1 MSDNVNIPDLIR
13 DLSTRSGRAILSQ
26 LGLRSPALRA
36 HLAKLYAR
44 EPGEPGSLLADP
56 VVEAAFGWKVADTDM
71 LSLAKTKL
79 LTEDLVRAMDGPSR
93 EYRGEYRFPADR
105 KPFQHQ
111 LECWKHLLDDVPRS
125 VLVASGTGSGKTEC
139 FLVPILEDLAR
150 ERAAVRQLT
159 GVRALF
165 LYPLNALINSQRDRL
180 RAWCNGFGNDIRF
193 CLYNG
198 ETPETVPADKQRRAG
213 AEQLSRKLLRESPA
227 PILVTNSTMLEYMLV
242 RTEDR
247 TIVEK
252 SRGKLRWIV
261 LDEAHTYVG
270 SQAAEM
276 ALLLRRVLHRFE
288 MDPSDVRFVA
298 TSATIGGENSAGD
311 LQRFLADVSGAPL
324 DRVHVVTGKR
334 FVPELPLMKAEVDSE
349 DLEGLPPEALY
360 AALCDHPGARAVRT
374 RLEKEPATL
383 KALRKTSDLD
393 PSEITSILEKAST
406 ARKGGEAFLP
416 VRVHLFHRAQRGLW
430 ACVNTGCSGRDPS
443 IGDTWD
449 FGALFPS
456 RRTSCE
462 HCNFPVFELVACG
475 ECGQDY
481 LSAQEEFSAETN
493 EQKLVP
499 YIEAEDIDEFQLEV
513 DLDESEDPEDEP
525 TDLSRFRRLVCGAA
539 LDAEEIEESRLDQEN
554 VLRRDGEGVPV
565 RLSPFESGTMTCMR
579 CETTNNPL
587 RLFRELRIGAPFALS
602 TIVPAAL
609 ENTPAMPRGAG
620 LPSEGRRL
628 LGFSDS
634 RQGSARLAV
643 RLQQEAERNRVRS
656 ILYHALAAERRIP
669 DTREAEAD
677 VEALKGLGPD
687 KLETPALRELL
698 QRSEAKLAELRAAS
712 GLGTLTWTEAVDRLK
727 GDASLHRMR
736 QYFRETTYLGADL
749 DAFARFCLYREF
761 FRRPK
766 RMNSAETMGLICL
779 TYPALEG
786 KREPRGWPLAGEDW
800 MAFLKLIVDF
810 FVRDVSAVN
819 VRDEYLWWMGIPVRR
834 RYLQGPGFRS
844 SPTRRQR
851 LWPALRHGR
860 RPSRI
865 PRMLQAAAGL
875 DDSNASM
882 DRINEALQHAWQ
894 ALLPHL
900 RQFEDGYLLKLDEI
914 AVLSELPSGEIC
926 PYTARVLDTT
936 LAGASPY
943 QPERGEHEECVK
955 FAPPRVPKPY
965 WRDSS
970 GATMSREEVTHWL
983 ESDAHVKAAR
993 ELGVWSNLSDRTA
1006 ANTPYF
1012 EAAEHSAQIDG
1023 TRLRELEQ
1031 RFKKGELNVLSCSTT
1046 MEMGVDIGGLS
1057 AVIMNNTPPSSANY
1071 LQRAGRAGR
1080 RGEGVSFA
1088 VTLCPSSPHG
1098 EQVFNNPMWP
1108 FTSTISVPRVG
1119 LDSERLV
1126 QRHVNALCLGT
1137 FLDARDARRLKT
1149 GWFFASDETGS
1160 SPGSQFIEW
1169 CHSEA
1174 EENEALVSGL
1184 KRLVRGTASAT
1195 RATARL
1201 LERTAAMLATAT
1213 EAWRRE
1219 VDGLAKQAEEFGD
1232 EEADPIPPPILA
1244 IQRQLRRLEEEYLLR
1259 ELANRQ
1265 FLPGYGFPTGVV
1277 SFVPTTIA
1285 DLKQRER
1292 DRESRE
1298 EALSKRLGYPS
1309 RQMEMAIREYAPGA
1323 EIAMDGRVYQS
1334 AGVTLNWH
1342 LPPGVDNA
1350 NEVQALRW
1358 VWRCRQCG
1366 VTGDDISEPGRC
1378 PQCNGHLDKNKY
1390 LEPAGFAV
1398 DIRHH
1403 PHNNVV
1409 SPTFMRVEPPWISCP
1424 TPDWASFA
1432 NPRIGRFRYTDSGH
1446 LFHGSRGISGF
1457 GYAVCLRCGRAAS
1470 EVGPRSETD
1479 IPEAVREGHTR
1490 LRGGRKSD
1498 GTDICTGTGFA
1509 IQRELALGG
1518 SRTTDVFE
1526 LQLEGL
1532 VDSGTALSL
1541 GIALR
1546 RAFCRRLGIEEQ
1558 EVGVGVRPARA
1569 ADESVLQSMFL
1580 FDAATGG
1587 NGYVAGLRDH
1597 VAPALRESVPILD
1610 CSKACDAACHGC
1622 LLTFDTQY
1630 DAAKLDRHKAR
1641 AFLTDERL
1649 AGLALPLHHRILGE
1663 DTRVVSRP
1671 LYRHFAEVAGEP
1683 GVEDL
1688 RLWLGGDAD
1697 AWEVEAFPLY
1707 RDLVRRADGERRAR
1721 LFIDP
1726 ETWSH
1731 LSEGNRHALA
1741 ALVSAGANHIEVHLG
1756 AAPKPAAGSGSIV
1769 AAAGGKRA
1777 HVVWAATGESAPEM
1791 NEAWGQ
1797 PPEDSVFVYAVANES
1812 MPKIATVPVSIEEL
1826 RPQPAGTL
1834 AQINIHTELNGR
1846 VDGFGSRFWTLIL
1859 DGCSALNDDFAKRR
1873 PLARVSYAD
1882 RYVTTPWALLLLREI
1897 LLDLVH
1903 EGRAGP
1909 GTALHLLTQDL
1920 REDRRPRGA
1929 EMLVNDPFMDEAT
1942 RKAVFQHALRT
1953 GRGGLGWEG
1962 QVELETGPAPHFRE
1976 LRLDWKDGT
1985 AWSLKLDQGVGYW
1998 RCRPAGRLGR
2008 FESTEEQ
2015 LAKLNEI
2022 TKRCRVTSQGIHP
2035 TIIYV
2040 AKADPARE

>member
-1 MSDNVNIPDLIR
+1 MSDSVNIPNLIS

-26 LGLRSPALRA
+26 LGLRSPALRK
-36 HLAKLYAR
+36 HLAELYAR
-44 EPGEPGSLLADP
+44 GPGEPGSLLADP

-71 LSLAKTKL
+71 SSLAKRGL
-79 LTEDLVRAMDGPSR
+79 LTRNLVRAMDSPPSEFR
-93 EYRGEYRFPADR
+93 AEYRFPATR
-105 KPFQHQ
+105 KPFEHQ
-111 LECWKHLLDDVPRS
+111 LDCWNHLLDVVPRS

-150 ERAAVRQLT
+150 ERAAARQLT

-213 AEQLSRKLLRESPA
+213 AEQLSRRLLRESPA

-247 TIVEK
+247 PIVDQ

-288 MDPSDVRFVA
+288 MEPSDVRFVA
-298 TSATIGGENSAGD
+298 TSATIGGENAAGD

-324 DRVHVVTGKR
+324 DRMHVVTGKR
-334 FVPELPLMKAEVDSE
+334 FVPELPPMNAEKESE

-360 AALCDHPGARAVRT
+360 TALCDHPEARAVRR
-374 RLEKEPATL
+374 RLENEPATL
-383 KALRKTSDLD
+383 KALRKTSNLP
-393 PSEITSILEKAST
+393 PSEITSILERAST
-406 ARKGGEAFLP
+406 ARKDDEAFLP

-430 ACVNTGCSGRDPS
+430 AYVNAACSGRDPS
-443 IGDTWD
+443 TGDTWD
-449 FGALFPS
+449 FGAIFAS
-456 RRTSCE
+456 RRASCE
-462 HCNFPVFELVACG
+462 HCSFPVFEIVACG

-499 YIEAEDIDEFQLEV
+499 YIEAEDVDEFQLEV
-513 DLDESEDPEDEP
+513 DLDESEDPEDEA
-525 TDLSRFRRLVCGAA
+525 TDPFRFRRLVCSAA
-539 LDAEEIEESRLDQEN
+539 LDAEGIEEARLDQDN
-554 VLRRDGEGVPV
+554 VLRRDGKGVTV
-565 RLSPFESGTMTCMR
+565 RLSQIEFGTMTCLR
-579 CETTNNPL
+579 CETTNNPR

-609 ENTPAMPRGAG
+609 ENTPAMSRSAG

-669 DTREAEAD
+669 DTREAEAE
-677 VEALKGLGPD
+677 VEALRGLGPD
-687 KLETPALRELL
+687 RLRTPALRELL

-712 GLGTLTWTEAVDRLK
+712 GLGTLSWTEAVDRLK

-786 KREPRGWPLAGEDW
+786 KSEPRGWPLASEDW
-800 MAFLKLIVDF
+800 PDFLKLIVDF
-810 FVRDVSAVN
+810 FIRDVSAVN

-865 PRMLQAAAGL
+865 PRMLQAATGL

-882 DRINEALQHAWQ
+882 DRINEALQHAWH
-894 ALLPHL
+894 ALVPHL
-900 RQFEDGYLLKLDEI
+900 QLLGDGYLLKLDEI
-914 AVLSELPSGEIC
+914 AVLSEIPSGEIC

-936 LAGASPY
+936 LAGVSPY
-943 QPERGEHEECVK
+943 LPERGEREECVK

-970 GATMSREEVTHWL
+970 GAPTSREEVTHWL
-983 ESDAHVKAAR
+983 ESDSDVKAAR
-993 ELGVWSNLSDRTA
+993 GLGVWSNLNDRTA
-1006 ANTPYF
+1006 ANAPYF

-1023 TRLRELEQ
+1023 ARLRELEQ

-1057 AVIMNNTPPSSANY
+1057 AVIMNNTPPSPANY

-1080 RGEGVSFA
+1080 RGEGVSFT

-1098 EQVFNNPMWP
+1098 EQVFNNPLWP

-1149 GWFFASDETGS
+1149 GWFFGSDETGA

-1169 CHSEA
+1169 CRSEA

-1184 KRLVRGTASAT
+1184 KSLVRGTASAT
-1195 RATARL
+1195 HAAARL
-1201 LERTAAMLATAT
+1201 LDRTAEALATAM

-1232 EEADPIPPPILA
+1232 EEAVPIPPPILA

-1298 EALSKRLGYPS
+1298 EALGKRLGYPS

-1323 EIAMDGRVYQS
+1323 EIVMDGRVYQS

-1342 LPPGVDNA
+1342 IPPGVDNA

-1358 VWRCRQCG
+1358 VWRCLQCG
-1366 VTGDDISEPGRC
+1366 MTDDDTSEPGRC
-1378 PQCNGHLDKNKY
+1378 PQCDGRIDRRKY

-1398 DIRHH
+1398 DIRHQ

-1409 SPTFMRVEPPWISCP
+1409 SPTYIRVEPPWISCP

-1432 NPRIGRFRYTDSGH
+1432 NPRIGRFRYSDSGH
-1446 LFHGSRGISGF
+1446 LFHGSRGLSGH

-1470 EVGPRSETD
+1470 EVGPKSETE
-1479 IPEAVREGHTR
+1479 IPEPVREGHTR

-1498 GTDICTGTGFA
+1498 GTDICTGRGFA
-1509 IQRELALGG
+1509 VQRELSLGG

-1532 VDSGTALSL
+1532 VDPGTALSL

-1558 EVGVGVRPARA
+1558 EIGVSVRPARA
-1569 ADESVLQSMFL
+1569 ADESVLHSIFL

-1597 VAPALRESVPILD
+1597 VAPALRESVRILD

-1630 DAAKLDRHKAR
+1630 DSAKLDRHKAR
-1641 AFLTDERL
+1641 AFLTGERL
-1649 AGLALPLHHRILGE
+1649 GGLALQAHHLILGE

-1671 LYRHFAEVAGEP
+1671 LHRHFAEVAGEP

-1688 RLWLGGDAD
+1688 RIWLGGDPD

-1707 RDLVRRADGERRAR
+1707 RDLVRRVDAERRAR

-1731 LSEGNRHALA
+1731 LSEANRHALA
-1741 ALVSAGANHIEVHLG
+1741 SLVSAGANHIEVHQGATPIAGLG
-1756 AAPKPAAGSGSIV
+1756 RTV
-1769 AAAGGKRA
+1769 AAAGGRSA
-1777 HVVWAATGESAPEM
+1777 HVVWAVTAAALPEM
-1791 NEAWGQ
+1791 NEAWGP
-1797 PPEDSVFVYAVANES
+1797 PPEDGIIVYAVVNES
-1812 MPKIATVPVSIEEL
+1812 MPAVATIPVSIEEL
-1826 RPQPAGTL
+1826 RPQPKGTL
-1834 AQINIHTELNGR
+1834 AHLNIQTELNGWIE
-1846 VDGFGSRFWTLIL
+1846 GFGSRFWTHIL
-1859 DGCSALNDDFAKRR
+1859 DECRALGDGFAEGG

-1882 RYVTTPWALLLLREI
+1882 RYITTPWALLLLREI
-1897 LLDLVH
+1897 LLDLVR

-1909 GTALHLLTQDL
+1909 GTDLHLLTRDL

-1929 EMLVNDPFMDEAT
+1929 EMLVNDPFEDEAT
-1942 RKAVFQHALRT
+1942 RKAVFQHALET
-1953 GRGGLGWEG
+1953 GRGGLCWEG
-1962 QVELETGPAPHFRE
+1962 SFELETGPAPHFRE

-1998 RCRPAGRLGR
+1998 RCRPAGRLRR
-2008 FESTEEQ
+2008 FERAQEQ

-2022 TKRCRVTSQGIHP
+2022 TKRCRVTSQGIYP

-2040 AKADPARE
+2040 AKAEPARE

>member
-1 MSDNVNIPDLIR
+1 MSDSVSIPDLIG
-13 DLSTRSGRAILSQ
+13 DISTRSGRAILSQ
-26 LGLRSPALRA
+26 LGLRSPALRE

-44 EPGEPGSLLADP
+44 EPGESGSLLADP
-56 VVEAAFGWKVADTDM
+56 VVEAAFGWKLANPNM
-71 LSLAKTKL
+71 LSLAKAKL
-79 LTEDLVRAMDGPSR
+79 LTEDLVRAMDRPAR
-93 EYRGEYRFPADR
+93 EYRGEYRFPASR

-150 ERAAVRQLT
+150 ERAVMHQLT

-247 TIVEK
+247 PIVNK
-252 SRGKLRWIV
+252 SQGKLRWIV
-261 LDEAHTYVG
+261 LDEAHTYIG
-270 SQAAEM
+270 SRAAEM

-288 MDPSDVRFVA
+288 MDPADVRFVA
-298 TSATIGGENSAGD
+298 TSATIGGENAAGD

-324 DRVHVVTGKR
+324 DRVHVVTGER
-334 FVPELPLMKAEVDSE
+334 FVPELPPMNTEPVSE

-360 AALCDHPGARAVRT
+360 TALCEHPGARAIRR

-383 KALRKTSDLD
+383 KALRTTSELD
-393 PSEITSILEKAST
+393 PSEIIATLERAST
-406 ARKGGEAFLP
+406 ARKDDEAFLP

-430 ACVNTGCSGRDPS
+430 ACVNAACGGREPS

-449 FGALFPS
+449 FGAIYPS
-456 RRTSCE
+456 RRTACE
-462 HCNFPVFELVACG
+462 HCNFPVFELVACS

-481 LSAQEEFSAETN
+481 LSAQQEFSAETN

-499 YIEAEDIDEFQLEV
+499 YIEVEDVDEFQLEI
-513 DLDESEDPEDEP
+513 DLDENEDAEDEP
-525 TDLSRFRRLVCGAA
+525 SDPSRFRRLLCSTA
-539 LDAEEIEESRLDQEN
+539 LDAEGIEESRLDQEN
-554 VLRRDGEGVPV
+554 ALRRDGEGVPV
-565 RLSPFESGTMTCMR
+565 RLSPLEFGTMTCVR
-579 CETTNNPL
+579 CETTNNPR

-656 ILYHALAAERRIP
+656 ILYHALAAERRTP
-669 DTREAEAD
+669 DTTEAEAE
-677 VEALKGLGPD
+677 VEALKALGPD
-687 KLETPALRELL
+687 KLRTPALRELL
-698 QRSEAKLAELRAAS
+698 QRSEAKLAELRATS
-712 GLGTLTWTEAVDRLK
+712 GLGRLSWTEAIDRLK

-736 QYFRETTYLGADL
+736 QYFRETTYLGGDL

-779 TYPALEG
+779 TYPAL
-786 KREPRGWPLAGEDW
+786 KSKSEPRGWPLASEDW
-800 MAFLKLIVDF
+800 PTFLKLIVDF

-819 VRDEYLWWMGIPVRR
+819 VRDEYLWWMGIPVRK
-834 RYLQGPGFRS
+834 RYLQGPGFRAT
-844 SPTRRQR
+844 PTRRQR
-851 LWPALRHGR
+851 LWPALRRGR
-860 RPSRI
+860 RPSRL
-865 PRMLQAAAGL
+865 PRILQAAAGL
-875 DDSNASM
+875 DDSDASM
-882 DRINEALQHAWQ
+882 DRINEALQHAWH

-900 RQFEDGYLLKLDEI
+900 QLFADGYLLKFDEI
-914 AVLSELPSGEIC
+914 VVLSELPSSQIC

-936 LAGASPY
+936 LKGLSPY
-943 QPERGEHEECVK
+943 LPERGEREECVK
-955 FAPPRVPKPY
+955 FAPPRVPNPY
-965 WRDSS
+965 WRDTS
-970 GATMSREEVTHWL
+970 GAPMSREKVTHWL
-983 ESDAHVKAAR
+983 ESDPDVRVAR
-993 ELGVWSNLSDRTA
+993 ELGVWSNLNDRTA

-1023 TRLRELEQ
+1023 ARLRELEQ
-1031 RFKKGELNVLSCSTT
+1031 RFKDGELNVLSCSTT

-1098 EQVFNNPMWP
+1098 EQVFNNPLWP
-1108 FTSTISVPRVG
+1108 FTSTISAPRVG

-1137 FLDARDARRLKT
+1137 FLEERDARRLKT
-1149 GWFFASDETGS
+1149 GWFFGTDETGS
-1160 SPGSQFIEW
+1160 SPGNQFIEW
-1169 CHSEA
+1169 CRSEA

-1184 KRLVRGTASAT
+1184 RRLVRGTASVT
-1195 RATARL
+1195 RATAQL
-1201 LERTAAMLATAT
+1201 LDRTAEALATAMG
-1213 EAWRRE
+1213 AWRRE
-1219 VDGLAKQAEEFGD
+1219 VDGLARQAEEFGD
-1232 EEADPIPPPILA
+1232 EDADPIPPPILA
-1244 IQRQLRRLEEEYLLR
+1244 VQRQLRRLEEEYLLR

-1285 DLKQRER
+1285 DLKQKER

-1323 EIAMDGRVYQS
+1323 EIVMDGRVYQS

-1342 LPPGVDNA
+1342 VPPGVDNA

-1358 VWRCRQCG
+1358 VWRCLQCG
-1366 VTGDDISEPGRC
+1366 VTGDDMSEPGRC
-1378 PQCNGHLDKNKY
+1378 PHCNGRLDKDKY

-1398 DIRHH
+1398 DIRHN

-1409 SPTFMRVEPPWISCP
+1409 SPTYIRVEPPWISCP

-1446 LFHGSRGISGF
+1446 LFHGSRGLSGY

-1470 EVGPRSETD
+1470 EVGPKSETD
-1479 IPEAVREGHTR
+1479 IPEPVREGHTR

-1532 VDSGTALSL
+1532 VDPGTALSL
-1541 GIALR
+1541 GIAIR
-1546 RAFCRRLGIEEQ
+1546 RTFCRRLGIEEQ
-1558 EVGVGVRPARA
+1558 EIGVSVRPARA
-1569 ADESVLQSMFL
+1569 ADESVLQSIFL

-1630 DAAKLDRHKAR
+1630 DSAKLDRHKAR
-1641 AFLTDERL
+1641 AFLTDDRL
-1649 AGLALPLHHRILGE
+1649 AGLALQHHHLILGE

-1683 GVEDL
+1683 GVDEL
-1688 RLWLGGDAD
+1688 RIWLGGDAE

-1707 RDLVRRADGERRAR
+1707 RDLVRRVDDELRAR

-1726 ETWSH
+1726 ETWSR
-1731 LSEGNRHALA
+1731 LSEWNRHALA
-1741 ALVSAGANHIEVHLG
+1741 SLVSAGANHIELHLG
-1756 AAPKPAAGSGSIV
+1756 EAPKPTAGSGRIV
-1769 AAAGGKRA
+1769 AAAGGKRT
-1777 HVVWAATGESAPEM
+1777 HVMWAVTSESAPEM
-1791 NEAWGQ
+1791 NEAWGE
-1797 PPEDSVFVYAVANES
+1797 PPEDGVFVYAVIDES
-1812 MPKIATVPVSIEEL
+1812 MPTIASVPISLEEL
-1826 RPQPAGTL
+1826 RPEPEGTIAHL
-1834 AQINIHTELNGR
+1834 NIQTELNGR
-1846 VDGFGSRFWTLIL
+1846 VEGFGSRFWTHIL
-1859 DGCSALNDDFAKRR
+1859 DECRAFSDDFADRG
-1873 PLARVSYAD
+1873 PLARVSYSD
-1882 RYVTTPWALLLLREI
+1882 RYVATPWALLLLREI
-1897 LLDLVH
+1897 LLDLVR
-1903 EGRAGP
+1903 EGRTGP
-1909 GTALHLLTQDL
+1909 ETAFQLLTQDL
-1920 REDRRPRGA
+1920 RDDRRPRGS
-1929 EMLVNDPFMDEAT
+1929 EKFVTDPFEDDAAREAI
-1942 RKAVFQHALRT
+1942 FQYALET
-1953 GRGGLGWEG
+1953 GRGGLCWEG
-1962 QVELETGPAPHFRE
+1962 PFELVTGPAPHFRE
-1976 LRLDWKDGT
+1976 LRLDWADGT

-1998 RCRPAGRLGR
+1998 RCRPAGRLGP
-2008 FESTEEQ
+2008 FEKAEER
-2015 LAKLNEI
+2015 LEKLNEV
-2022 TKRCRVTSQGIHP
+2022 TKRCRVTSQGIYP

-2040 AKADPARE
+2040 AKADPPHE